1 MAMRATVCQA
11 MRHHNHITSHIQPT
25 HTLTQISTEHLTMYT
40 FTVYIWIWILHNQN
54 EYIFFFVQHTTCNE
68 FVFFFCFLHI
78 KEITVL
84 YEQIC
89 KMFIFH
95 WSFSIECRWKLV
107 WTQWRNGEN
116 TYLLWVGV
124 ISLCCTERNFS
135 KINSSDCFWFL
146 FYFWKNFR
154 RNMQC
159 GRIKLWYLGSMS
171 VIEEGWLPKTSC
183 SPAGN
188 SESCSTTTYLISMH
202 SQLSVAFPKCMY
214 AEQSTALEKPKV

>member
-1 MAMRATVCQA
+1 MRKNKPAARVRACSLCKSPWTIDRNNNKLGSLRAMAMRATVCQA

-84 YEQIC
+84 YDQIC

-107 WTQWRNGEN
+107 WRNGEMDR
-116 TYLLWVGV
+116 TPTCYEWE
-124 ISLCCTERNFS
+124 SFLCVARNGIFQ
-135 KINSSDCFWFL
+135 K
-146 FYFWKNFR
+146 
-154 RNMQC
+154 
-159 GRIKLWYLGSMS
+159 
-171 VIEEGWLPKTSC
+171 
-183 SPAGN
+183 
-188 SESCSTTTYLISMH
+188 
-202 SQLSVAFPKCMY
+202 
-214 AEQSTALEKPKV
+214 